1 MAVRR
6 GLPGVVCLSLQPR
19 RYGWNAKP
27 RQGVLRCRGTA
38 AEQRP
43 SGWTN
48 SRPQG
53 MACCS
58 SKPKAR
64 RQQAPGHA
72 DGAIAAAWSDGTD
85 IGNQGTTVEYVSEG
99 PFVSDIEPLTS
110 EASQLFGP
118 TPTGYQESPRPE
130 DAAVSDTGGTRLPP
144 PSTFNPRHPL
154 EETGTA
160 ERQVLTLSPADA
172 SGGTVPSAGGGA
184 AAGTMFGQQQ
194 QQQQQLS
201 AGWEEHR
208 TETGKIYYWNRDTDE
223 STWDRPQ
230 QQAVALQEDAGAEA
244 ATEAAAKRLA
254 EMEAA
259 AAAEKEAQREIEAQR
274 KQAEAQ
280 RRAEAA
286 AKRRLQLQE
295 AQEQQRL
302 QQQQQQQQQRE
313 QQQQQQ
319 REQQLRQQQ
328 QAQQNRPPHQD
339 RHTTAADRGS
349 SSTSPAAASE
359 AERMRLLR
367 ARQQQQ
373 QQQQQQLLV
382 QSGPKPSRTAIAGV
396 RSTAAAAAAAAPLSS
411 SLSPGGS
418 RSGSSS
424 RKARQPLQTLE
435 ADKTS
440 RTEWWQPGAEEGGE
454 QGRLRDLLTRCAL
467 ASTDPQGA
475 LVRDINELMS
485 MDD

>member
-1 MAVRR
+1 
-6 GLPGVVCLSLQPR
+6 
-19 RYGWNAKP
+19 
-27 RQGVLRCRGTA
+27 
-38 AEQRP
+38 
-43 SGWTN
+43 
-48 SRPQG
+48 

-64 RQQAPGHA
+64 RQQAPGGHA

-85 IGNQGTTVEYVSEG
+85 IGNQGTTVEYVSED
-99 PFVSDIEPLTS
+99 PFASDMEPSTS

-118 TPTGYQESPRPE
+118 TPTGCPAQDFPRPE
-130 DAAVSDTGGTRLPP
+130 DAAVPDTGGTSLPP
-144 PSTFNPRHPL
+144 PSKFNPRHPL
-154 EETGTA
+154 EETGNA

-184 AAGTMFGQQQ
+184 AAGTMSGQQQQ

-201 AGWEEHR
+201 AGWEERR
-208 TETGKIYYWNRDTDE
+208 TETGEIYYWNRDTDE

-230 QQAVALQEDAGAEA
+230 QQAVALQEGAGAEA

-259 AAAEKEAQREIEAQR
+259 AAAEAAEAEKEAQQEIEAQR

-280 RRAEAA
+280 SRAEAA
-286 AKRRLQLQE
+286 AKRRVQLQE
-295 AQEQQRL
+295 AHEQQRL
-302 QQQQQQQQQRE
+302 QQQRLQQQQQRE
-313 QQQQQQ
+313 QQQREQQRREQQQQQQQ
-319 REQQLRQQQ
+319 RQQQRQQQ
-328 QAQQNRPPHQD
+328 QPQQQRPPHQD
-339 RHTTAADRGS
+339 RHTTADRG
-349 SSTSPAAASE
+349 SSTSPAAE

-367 ARQQQQ
+367 AR

-382 QSGPKPSRTAIAGV
+382 QSGPKPSRTAIAGL
-396 RSTAAAAAAAAPLSS
+396 RSTAAAAAAAAAAPLSS

-418 RSGSSS
+418 SSSS
-424 RKARQPLQTLE
+424 RKARQPLETLE

-475 LVRDINELMS
+475 LVRATQAPRRTRHQPWHGSSSLLISPPVES
-485 MDD
+485 ARCAH